1 MFSKTTEISA
11 ERFYNITYRI
21 FNAVMLYFMFSFSIL
36 TIEICKGNYDNSTMI
51 EYITFI
57 VPHAINVLLTV
68 FTIIL
73 FIGDYNMIDDMM
85 RMTIDSVIIF
95 AVLSILYY

>member
-1 MFSKTTEISA
+1 MFSKTKEISA

-57 VPHAINVLLTV
+57 VPYAINVLLTV

-95 AVLSILYY
+95 AVLSVLYY